1 MLTVLVYRSKK
12 ISTLSPFELDN
23 LIRNSDYKNKL
34 ANISGVLFYNDD
46 YFFQIIEGE
55 ENCISNLYHE
65 ICADDRHDDLVKIL
79 ETQIPTRYFENFG
92 MISFDIRKKT
102 RDDLLLEIKNQSRN
116 RGKSPYFDRVLR
128 VVSSFT
134 SGVWCGEENYKS
146 PCMEWIE
153 SCVDVGSSPISSC
166 LDKVKYKFSVQPII
180 NPLER
185 KISSYEFLLRTDKGG
200 PPHEC
205 FSLLSSHE
213 QYVLDA
219 TSKLVAFEWASKII
233 EGETK
238 ISVNLL
244 PMTLVNITGIV
255 DDLVSQLN
263 SFSLNSGQ
271 VIIEITEEEVISEP
285 KKFSNVIK
293 CLRAAGFGI
302 AIDDFGA
309 GFAGLSLITKFQPDK
324 IKIDRLIIKNINKD
338 GPRQMIVRSVL
349 TLCRSLGIE
358 VVAEGV
364 ENIEEWRWLESVGI
378 NLFQGYLFSRPNT
391 TSSLSIKWPKLK

>member
-1 MLTVLVYRSKK
+1 M
-12 ISTLSPFELDN
+12 
-23 LIRNSDYKNKL
+23 
-34 ANISGVLFYNDD
+34 
-46 YFFQIIEGE
+46 
-55 ENCISNLYHE
+55 
-65 ICADDRHDDLVKIL
+65 
-79 ETQIPTRYFENFG
+79 
-92 MISFDIRKKT
+92 
-102 RDDLLLEIKNQSRN
+102 
-116 RGKSPYFDRVLR
+116 
-128 VVSSFT
+128 
-134 SGVWCGEENYKS
+134 
-146 PCMEWIE
+146 
-153 SCVDVGSSPISSC
+153 
-166 LDKVKYKFSVQPII
+166 
-180 NPLER
+180 
-185 KISSYEFLLRTDKGG
+185 LRTDKGG